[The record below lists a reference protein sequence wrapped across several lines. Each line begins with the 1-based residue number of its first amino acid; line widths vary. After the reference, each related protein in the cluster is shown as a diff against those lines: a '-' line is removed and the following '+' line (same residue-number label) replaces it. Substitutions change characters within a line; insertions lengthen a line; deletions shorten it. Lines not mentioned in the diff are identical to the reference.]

1 MTGART
7 LDLRPN
13 RSG

>member
-7 LDLRPN
+7 LDQYPN
-13 RSG
+13 RTG